1 MGNASWLIIMVE
13 NVCGEGRGP
22 VFIHYGSSLRDM
34 NTKIG
39 EIYQRM
45 MIYQKISLKVQEV
58 KL

>member
-1 MGNASWLIIMVE
+1 MVE
-13 NVCGEGRGP
+13 KVCGEGRGP
-22 VFIHYGSSLRDM
+22 VFIHCGSSLRDM
-34 NTKIG
+34 KTKIG